1 MTDTGG
7 MGYSVWLE
15 LKGLNIFAW
24 EQHARD

>member
-7 MGYSVWLE
+7 MGYSGRLE
-15 LKGLNIFAW
+15 LKGLNICVW